1 MQRDT
6 ARLAASGANE
16 TAGPAPLEQ
25 ERRAPRLV
33 RKRFVKLG
41 KRTPPRHRSF
51 IPAIPHGRLDRSHT
65 ICSSYLSQRDKPS
78 LQYHLLSAPLDMGAM
93 GLMIPMVETEE
104 QARMIVQFA
113 KYYPAGQRGAA
124 FGFAHDDY
132 KVGDVF
138 EKMKSANE
146 EVLLAA
152 LVETATGI

>member
-33 RKRFVKLG
+33 RKRFLKLG

-51 IPAIPHGRLDRSHT
+51 IPAIPHGRLDHSHT

-78 LQYHLLSAPLDMGAM
+78 
-93 GLMIPMVETEE
+93 E
-104 QARMIVQFA
+104 F
-113 KYYPAGQRGAA
+113 RGNRLIIILVNCSS
-124 FGFAHDDY
+124 GMRHDE
-132 KVGDVF
+132 GIA
-138 EKMKSANE
+138 S
-146 EVLLAA
+146 EVKQSP
-152 LVETATGI
+152 

>member
-51 IPAIPHGRLDRSHT
+51 IPAIPHSRLDRSHT
-65 ICSSYLSQRDKPS
+65 ICSTYLSQRDKPFDAGANNHIRPDFPDEP
-78 LQYHLLSAPLDMGAM
+78 QYSCTDL
-93 GLMIPMVETEE
+93 
-104 QARMIVQFA
+104 
-113 KYYPAGQRGAA
+113 
-124 FGFAHDDY
+124 
-132 KVGDVF
+132 
-138 EKMKSANE
+138 
-146 EVLLAA
+146 
-152 LVETATGI
+152 